1 MELSFYQNNRKA
13 LCRLLPD
20 GDWTAI
26 VSSGERL
33 PRSADEEYDFQVN
46 TNFYYLTG
54 ISQPNV
60 CLMLTQ
66 KNGTVSETLFIDAYD
81 AMYAKWIGHRLT
93 KEEASALCGV
103 AVENIRYTEEFRSA
117 SEAEAEACGVVYLD
131 LEKQESSCFCSFGS
145 RMRTA
150 FSRNASLLVRDLY
163 PHIVSLRAAKKPCEI
178 EALRR
183 AIAVTGEGIFSLMRH
198 AKPGLHEYQLE
209 AYFDHMIKDRGN
221 RIHSF
226 RTIAASGK
234 NATTLHYSS
243 NNTKMQDGDLV
254 LFDLGCREEGY
265 CADISRT
272 FPVNGVFTPQQ
283 KTIYNIV
290 LAANRKIIE
299 VARAGMTVRELQNIC
314 IDVLTEGCLQAGLIQ
329 SPEELKNY
337 YFHSISHSIG
347 LDTHDPL
354 DYKKPL
360 PVGAV
365 ISDEPGLY
373 FAELGIG
380 IRIEDDLLLTEDG
393 AINLSA
399 EIPKEIH
406 EIEALMAKT

>member
-1 MELSFYQNNRKA
+1 MKPSFYQENREA
-13 LCRLLPD
+13 LCCLLPD

-60 CLMLTQ
+60 CLMLTR
-66 KNGTVSETLFIDAYD
+66 KNGRVTETLFVDAYD
-81 AMYAKWIGHRLT
+81 EMYAKWIGHRLT
-93 KEEASALCGV
+93 KEEASALSGV
-103 AVENIRYTEEFRSA
+103 AVENIRYTDEFHKA
-117 SEAEAEACGVVYLD
+117 SEAAAEACGVVYLD
-131 LEKQESSCFCSFGS
+131 LEKQESVCFCSFGC
-145 RMRTA
+145 RMRDA

-163 PHIVSLRAAKKPCEI
+163 PLIVSLRSAKKPCEV
-178 EALRR
+178 EAFRR
-183 AIAVTGEGIFSLMRH
+183 AIDVTGEGIRSLMQH
-198 AKPGLHEYQLE
+198 AKPGLYEYQLE
-209 AYFDHMIKDRGN
+209 AYFDHVIKDRGN

-243 NNTKMQDGDLV
+243 NNTVMRDGDLV
-254 LFDLGCREEGY
+254 LFDLGCRDEGY

-272 FPVNGVFTPQQ
+272 FPVNGVFTERQ
-283 KTIYNIV
+283 KTVYSIV

-314 IDVLTEGCLQAGLIQ
+314 VEVLTDGCMKAGLIR

-347 LDTHDPL
+347 LDTHDPM

-373 FAELGIG
+373 FAEYGIG
-380 IRIEDDLLLTEDG
+380 VRIEDDLLLTEDG
-393 AINLSA
+393 AVNLS
-399 EIPKEIH
+399 EGIPKEID
-406 EIEALMAKT
+406 EIEALMAKS